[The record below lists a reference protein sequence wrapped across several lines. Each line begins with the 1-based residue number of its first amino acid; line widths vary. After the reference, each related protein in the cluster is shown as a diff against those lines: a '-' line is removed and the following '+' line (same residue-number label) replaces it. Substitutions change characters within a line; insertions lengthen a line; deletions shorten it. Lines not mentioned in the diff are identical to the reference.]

1 MNVCRSHLLSFSVG
15 LLIAVTLP
23 THAFSLGFNGVGSA
37 PCSTATQNL
46 VGSFSSTKAQYLST
60 GTCTTSGSLGA
71 PRTFPYTVHGTYS
84 NNVAEELIEVTP
96 APVSQP
102 SHPYGTWRTTY
113 SCPSDPWLT
122 MDGPPFSPESLR
134 VKCQIVNRMD
144 NSPSE
149 AYPRK
154 YQDGKPLPTLS
165 DLFNAWRAYKP
176 MSAWV
181 LMPAERTALAAKR
194 DADLKAEAAA
204 LAKAQVGK
212 RLRSATQTLTPYRL
226 SLSPIIMAPTAGQ
239 RFFNQSPISIR
250 LAPPQPWADT
260 EVRLDGTPVKTAK
273 SVTGYMVRLE
283 RKDSNGQWL
292 PHATLPVGAA
302 QAESAT
308 GYTGFGA
315 GAPPAFLSI
324 PGAWRLSAQVTT
336 PQQSGWSDW
345 VEFAVM
351 APPSSSF
358 NSTLKPSV
366 KSFAK

>member
-1 MNVCRSHLLSFSVG
+1 MNVWRRLTVTLGAGFALLVALTSLSFG
-15 LLIAVTLP
+15 
-23 THAFSLGFNGVGSA
+23 LGFNGVGSA
-37 PCSTATQNL
+37 PCSTATQNV
-46 VGSFSSTKAQYLST
+46 VGSFSSGKAQYLST
-60 GTCTTSGSLGA
+60 GTCTTPGSLGV
-71 PRTFPYTVHGTYS
+71 PRTFPYTVKGAYA
-84 NNVAEELIEVTP
+84 NNIAEELIEIA
-96 APVSQP
+96 APPISQP

-122 MDGPPFSPESLR
+122 IDGPPFGPESLR
-134 VKCQIVNRMD
+134 VKCQILNRMD

-194 DADLKAEAAA
+194 DADLKAEA
-204 LAKAQVGK
+204 QGEK
-212 RLRSATQTLTPYRL
+212 RLRSATQTLAPYRM
-226 SLSPIIMAPTAGQ
+226 SLSPIITAPTARQ
-239 RFFNQSPISIR
+239 RFFSQSPISIR

-283 RKDSNGQWL
+283 RKDSNGQWV

-345 VEFAVM
+345 VEFGVM
-351 APPSSSF
+351 APPT
-358 NSTLKPSV
+358 NKILQPSV

>member
-1 MNVCRSHLLSFSVG
+1 MNVWRRLTVTLGAGFALLVALTSLSFG
-15 LLIAVTLP
+15 
-23 THAFSLGFNGVGSA
+23 LGFNGVGSA
-37 PCSTATQNL
+37 PCSTATQNV
-46 VGSFSSTKAQYLST
+46 VGSFSSGKAQYLST
-60 GTCTTSGSLGA
+60 GTCTTPGSLGV
-71 PRTFPYTVHGTYS
+71 PRTFPYTVKGAYA
-84 NNVAEELIEVTP
+84 NNIAEELIEIA
-96 APVSQP
+96 APPISQP

-122 MDGPPFSPESLR
+122 IDGPPFGPESLR
-134 VKCQIVNRMD
+134 VKCQILNRMD

-194 DADLKAEAAA
+194 DADLKAEA
-204 LAKAQVGK
+204 QGEK
-212 RLRSATQTLTPYRL
+212 RLRSATQTLAPYRM
-226 SLSPIIMAPTAGQ
+226 SLSPIITAPTARQ
-239 RFFNQSPISIR
+239 RFFSQSPISIR

-283 RKDSNGQWL
+283 RKDSNGQWV

-315 GAPPAFLSI
+315 GAPPAFLSM

-345 VEFAVM
+345 VEFGVM
-351 APPSSSF
+351 APPT
-358 NSTLKPSV
+358 NKILQPSV

>member
-1 MNVCRSHLLSFSVG
+1 MTIHRARCLAFG
-15 LLIAVTLP
+15 LGLVMTVLVP
-23 THAFSLGFNGVGSA
+23 GHAFSLGFTGVGSA

-71 PRTFPYTVHGTYS
+71 PRTFPYTVHGAYS
-84 NNVAEELIEVTP
+84 NNVAEELIEVTA
-96 APVSQP
+96 APISQP

-134 VKCQIVNRMD
+134 VKCQILNRMD

-194 DADLKAEAAA
+194 DTDLKAEAAA
-204 LAKAQVGK
+204 LAKAQAEK
-212 RLRSATQTLTPYRL
+212 RLRSATQTLTPYRM

-273 SVTGYMVRLE
+273 SVSGYMVRLE
-283 RKDSNGQWL
+283 RKDSNGQWV

-315 GAPPAFLSI
+315 GAPPALLSI

-345 VEFAVM
+345 VEFGVM
-351 APPSSSF
+351 APPTSKIF
-358 NSTLKPSV
+358 QPAV

>member
-1 MNVCRSHLLSFSVG
+1 MNVWRRLTVTLGAGFALLVALTSLSFG
-15 LLIAVTLP
+15 
-23 THAFSLGFNGVGSA
+23 LGFNGVGSA
-37 PCSTATQNL
+37 PCSTATQNV
-46 VGSFSSTKAQYLST
+46 VGSFSSGKAQYLST
-60 GTCTTSGSLGA
+60 GTCTTPGSLGV
-71 PRTFPYTVHGTYS
+71 PRTFPYTVKGAYA
-84 NNVAEELIEVTP
+84 NNIAEELIEIA
-96 APVSQP
+96 APPISQP

-122 MDGPPFSPESLR
+122 IDGPPFGPESLR
-134 VKCQIVNRMD
+134 VKCQILNRMD

-194 DADLKAEAAA
+194 DGDLKAEA
-204 LAKAQVGK
+204 QGEK
-212 RLRSATQTLTPYRL
+212 RLRSATQTLAPYRM
-226 SLSPIIMAPTAGQ
+226 SLSPIITAPTARQ
-239 RFFNQSPISIR
+239 RFFSQSPISIK

-283 RKDSNGQWL
+283 RKDSNGQWV

-345 VEFAVM
+345 VEFGVM
-351 APPSSSF
+351 APPT
-358 NSTLKPSV
+358 NKILQPSV

>member
-1 MNVCRSHLLSFSVG
+1 MNIWHRHAMTVVAG
-15 LLIAVTLP
+15 LVLIVAL
-23 THAFSLGFNGVGSA
+23 ASMCFGFGFNGVGSA
-37 PCSTATQNL
+37 PCSSATQQM
-46 VGSFSSTKAQYLST
+46 VGSFSSTKAQYVST
-60 GTCTTSGSLGA
+60 GTCTTPGSLGA
-71 PRTFPYTVHGTYS
+71 PRTFPYTVKGAYA
-84 NNVAEELIEVTP
+84 NNIAEEVIEIAA
-96 APVSQP
+96 APISQP

-122 MDGPPFSPESLR
+122 MDGPPFGPESLR

-204 LAKAQVGK
+204 LAKAQAEK
-212 RLRSATQTLTPYRL
+212 RLRSATQTLTPYRM
-226 SLSPIIMAPTAGQ
+226 SLSPIITAPTAGQ
-239 RFFNQSPISIR
+239 RFFNQSPISIK
-250 LAPPQPWADT
+250 LAPPPPWADT

-283 RKDSNGQWL
+283 RKDPNGIWV

-302 QAESAT
+302 QAESST
-308 GYTGFGA
+308 GYPGFGA

-345 VEFAVM
+345 VEFGVM
-351 APPSSSF
+351 APPT
-358 NSTLKPSV
+358 NKILQPAT

>member
-1 MNVCRSHLLSFSVG
+1 MNVWRRLTVTLGAGFALLVALTSLSFG
-15 LLIAVTLP
+15 
-23 THAFSLGFNGVGSA
+23 LGFNGVGSA
-37 PCSTATQNL
+37 PCSTATQNV
-46 VGSFSSTKAQYLST
+46 VGSFSSGKAQYLST
-60 GTCTTSGSLGA
+60 GTCTTPGSLGV
-71 PRTFPYTVHGTYS
+71 PRTFPYTVKGAYA
-84 NNVAEELIEVTP
+84 NNIAEELIEIA
-96 APVSQP
+96 APPISQP

-122 MDGPPFSPESLR
+122 IDGPPFGPESLR
-134 VKCQIVNRMD
+134 VKCQILNRMD

-194 DADLKAEAAA
+194 DADLKAEA
-204 LAKAQVGK
+204 QGEK
-212 RLRSATQTLTPYRL
+212 RLRSATQTLAPYRM
-226 SLSPIIMAPTAGQ
+226 SLSPIITAPTARQ
-239 RFFNQSPISIR
+239 RFFSQSPISIK

-283 RKDSNGQWL
+283 RKDSNGQWV

-345 VEFAVM
+345 VEFGVM
-351 APPSSSF
+351 APPT
-358 NSTLKPSV
+358 NKILQPSV

>member
-1 MNVCRSHLLSFSVG
+1 MNMWHRNGMILGAGLALVVALASLSFG
-15 LLIAVTLP
+15 
-23 THAFSLGFNGVGSA
+23 LGFNGVGSA
-37 PCSTATQNL
+37 PCSSATQQM
-46 VGSFSSTKAQYLST
+46 VGSFSSSKAQYVST
-60 GTCTTSGSLGA
+60 GTCTTPGSLGA
-71 PRTFPYTVHGTYS
+71 PRTFPYTVKGAYA
-84 NNVAEELIEVTP
+84 NNIAEELIEIAA
-96 APVSQP
+96 APISQP

-122 MDGPPFSPESLR
+122 MDGPPFNQESLR
-134 VKCQIVNRMD
+134 MKCQIVNRMD

-165 DLFNAWRAYKP
+165 DLFNVWRAYKP

-194 DADLKAEAAA
+194 DADLKAEATA
-204 LAKAQVGK
+204 LAKAQAEK
-212 RLRSATQTLTPYRL
+212 RLRSAAQTAAPYRM
-226 SLSPIIMAPTAGQ
+226 SLSPIITAPGAGQ
-239 RFFNQSPISIR
+239 RFFSQSPISIK

-260 EVRLDGTPVKTAK
+260 QIDINTGAPIKTAK
-273 SVTGYMVRLE
+273 SVTGYMVKLE

-292 PHATLPVGAA
+292 PHAMLPVGAA
-302 QAESAT
+302 QAESAM
-308 GYTGFGA
+308 GYVGFGA

-324 PGAWRLSAQVTT
+324 PGTWRLSAQVTT

-345 VEFAVM
+345 VEFGVM
-351 APPSSSF
+351 APLTNKALQPA
-358 NSTLKPSV
+358 V

>member
-1 MNVCRSHLLSFSVG
+1 MNVWRRLTVTLGAGFALLVALTSLSFG
-15 LLIAVTLP
+15 
-23 THAFSLGFNGVGSA
+23 LGFNGVGSA
-37 PCSTATQNL
+37 PCSTATQNV
-46 VGSFSSTKAQYLST
+46 VGSFSSGKAQYLST
-60 GTCTTSGSLGA
+60 GTCTTPGSLGV
-71 PRTFPYTVHGTYS
+71 PRTFPYTVKGAYA
-84 NNVAEELIEVTP
+84 NNIAEELIEIA
-96 APVSQP
+96 APPISQP

-122 MDGPPFSPESLR
+122 IDGPPFGPESLR
-134 VKCQIVNRMD
+134 VKCQILNRMD

-194 DADLKAEAAA
+194 DGDLKAEA
-204 LAKAQVGK
+204 QGEK
-212 RLRSATQTLTPYRL
+212 RLRSATQTLAPYRM
-226 SLSPIIMAPTAGQ
+226 SLSPIITAPTARQ
-239 RFFNQSPISIR
+239 RFFSQSPISIR

-283 RKDSNGQWL
+283 RKDSNGQWV

-345 VEFAVM
+345 VEFGVM
-351 APPSSSF
+351 APPT
-358 NSTLKPSV
+358 NKILQPSV

>member
-1 MNVCRSHLLSFSVG
+1 MNIHRARLVAFG
-15 LLIAVTLP
+15 LVLALTTLVP
-23 THAFSLGFNGVGSA
+23 GHAFSLGFNGVGSA

-46 VGSFSSTKAQYLST
+46 AGSFSSNKAQYLST

-71 PRTFPYTVHGTYS
+71 PRTFPYTVHGAYS
-84 NNVAEELIEVTP
+84 NNVAEELIEVAP
-96 APVSQP
+96 APISQP

-122 MDGPPFSPESLR
+122 MDGPPFGPESIH
-134 VKCQIVNRMD
+134 VKCQILNRMD
-144 NSPSE
+144 NSPSDL
-149 AYPRK
+149 YPRK
-154 YQDGKPLPTLS
+154 YQDGKPLPTLT

-176 MSAWV
+176 MTSWV

-204 LAKAQVGK
+204 LAKAKVDK
-212 RLRSATQTLTPYRL
+212 RLRSATQALAPYRM
-226 SLSPIIMAPTAGQ
+226 SLYPTIHAPTAGQ
-239 RFFNQSPISIR
+239 RFFSQSPVPIK

-283 RKDSNGQWL
+283 RKDSNGNWV
-292 PHATLPVGAA
+292 PHSTLAVGAA

-315 GAPPAFLSI
+315 GAPPAFLSV
-324 PGAWRLSAQVTT
+324 PGAWRLSAQVTA

-345 VEFAVM
+345 VEFGVM
-351 APPSSSF
+351 APPSSF

>member
-1 MNVCRSHLLSFSVG
+1 MNVWRRRH
-15 LLIAVTLP
+15 AVTLG
-23 THAFSLGFNGVGSA
+23 TGLALVVALASLSFGLGFNGVGSA

-46 VGSFSSTKAQYLST
+46 VGTFSSSKAQYLST
-60 GTCTTSGSLGA
+60 GTCTTPGSLGA
-71 PRTFPYTVHGTYS
+71 PRTFPYTVKGAYA
-84 NNVAEELIEVTP
+84 NNIAEELIEIAA
-96 APVSQP
+96 APISQP

-122 MDGPPFSPESLR
+122 MDGPPFGPESLR
-134 VKCQIVNRMD
+134 VKCQIMNRMD

-181 LMPAERTALAAKR
+181 LMPAERTTLAAKR

-204 LAKAQVGK
+204 LAKAQVEK
-212 RLRSATQTLTPYRL
+212 RLRSATQTLTPYRM
-226 SLSPIIMAPTAGQ
+226 SLSPIITAPTAGQ
-239 RFFNQSPISIR
+239 RFFNQSPISIK

-260 EVRLDGTPVKTAK
+260 EVRLDGTPVKTSK
-273 SVTGYMVRLE
+273 SVTGYMVQLE
-283 RKDSNGQWL
+283 RKDSNGQWV

-315 GAPPAFLSI
+315 EAPPAFLSV

-345 VEFAVM
+345 VEFGVM
-351 APPSSSF
+351 APPAS
-358 NSTLKPSV
+358 NWILKPST
-366 KSFAK
+366 KGFSK